1 MAGNSTSSIRLAWCI
16 WGMGALFY
24 LMGFFHRIAPAV
36 MTSELMQTFD
46 IDASALGNLSAL
58 YFYAYV
64 AMQIPTG
71 ILADAWG
78 PRRLLSAG
86 ALVAG
91 GGAFL
96 FALASSLFWAGL
108 GRFLVGGSV
117 AVAYVG
123 TLKLATSWFPPHYY
137 AMIAGVGL
145 MAGIAG
151 AVFAGV
157 PLRFLVDNFG
167 WRPGMMLAAAVTLL
181 IGLLIWLFVRD
192 EPGAPDAPDP
202 GKKDASRQ
210 PGGPTRVFVNLKAV
224 FGYANTWL
232 LFFAPGG
239 MVGAVLTFSGLWG
252 VPFLKSH
259 HGLSATGAAAL
270 TTTMLIAWAL
280 ASPIIGRLSD
290 RIGRRKPVFVGGSLA
305 AIVCWSLV
313 IFATDLK
320 PGFLAGLYIL
330 TGVVSASFITCFAH
344 AKESVPRHLSGTVT
358 GLVNMGVM
366 LGPTVMQPTVGWVLD
381 SQWQGTLKN
390 GVPAYSLIAYQIGF
404 ILMVVWIGMG
414 LILLL
419 FSRETFCRQNESV
432 QS

>member
-1 MAGNSTSSIRLAWCI
+1 MTDHSTSSIGSAWI
-16 WGMGALFY
+16 VWGMGALFY

-36 MTSELMQTFD
+36 MTSELMGSFG

-64 AMQIPTG
+64 GMQIPTG

-91 GGAFL
+91 CGAL
-96 FALASSLFWAGL
+96 IFAAASNLFWAGV

-123 TLKLATSWFPPHYY
+123 TLKLATNWFPPHYY

-145 MAGIAG
+145 MAGITG

-167 WRPGMMLAAAVTLL
+167 WRPGMMLAAVVTLAVS
-181 IGLLIWLFVRD
+181 ILIWLIVRD
-192 EPGAPDAPDP
+192 DP
-202 GKKDASRQ
+202 GSANNGDRIKIDKDRPPHESGH
-210 PGGPTRVFVNLKAV
+210 PFVNLKEV
-224 FGYANTWL
+224 LGYTNAWL
-232 LFFAPGG
+232 LFFIPGG

-252 VPFLKSH
+252 VPFLTSH
-259 HGLSATGAAAL
+259 HGLSAAEAAAL
-270 TTTMLIAWAL
+270 TTTLLTAWAL
-280 ASPIIGRLSD
+280 ASPVIGRLSD
-290 RIGRRKPVFVGGSLA
+290 RIGRRKPLFVAGSLA
-305 AIVCWSLV
+305 AIVCWLLV
-313 IFATDLK
+313 IFRTDLA
-320 PGFLAGLYIL
+320 PILMVVLYIV
-330 TGVVSASFITCFAH
+330 TGIASASFITCFAH
-344 AKESVPRHLSGTVT
+344 AKESVPEHLSGTVT

-366 LGPTVMQPTVGWVLD
+366 LGPTVMQPVVGWMLD
-381 SQWQGTLKN
+381 SQWQGSLKN
-390 GVPAYSLIAYQIGF
+390 GVPVYGLAAYQTGF
-404 ILMVVWIGMG
+404 VLMVAWIGIG

-419 FSRETFCRQNESV
+419 ISRETFCRQTE
-432 QS
+432 